1 MKVVWAFVILIQQQH
16 LKLRK
21 LIHKYKTFCMYAFFV
36 IVCIVIFCIVFSLFH
51 LKSSLWNKQCQNS
64 PFLTDD
70 KRLSYIYYPSIY
82 LNVLCYNKQLQKTPQ
97 QGCHTFIFF
106 RFLLHFLHW
115 FQVNF
120 NIGHTRRPNYSVC
133 IKKKKWTSKTFS
145 SLFLVLV
152 FQLFVV
158 TEFVLFK
165 TDDGYYFVV
174 YDKM

>member
-70 KRLSYIYYPSIY
+70 KSLSYIYYPCIY

-106 RFLLHFLHW
+106 IFLPHFLHW

-133 IKKKKWTSKTFS
+133 IKKKRTSKAFS

-158 TEFVLFK
+158 TEIVLFK